1 MAITSYDVCSCMNNR
16 WLHRFAIL
24 LSIGAPLL
32 IIEGALAGRTSL
44 HPILG
49 LPVALLALIPA
60 VWLITLPNTPAQVRW
75 LGWITV
81 ALAAATPGLRLY
93 AVFSGSESKLVGIAH
108 AVLGPLFCAATVA
121 IAVVTSAAWV
131 RGPELVN
138 DYGWPSNRSLA
149 VVSPFLILMQIAL
162 GAAFRQ
168 KAISLMPHVLGA
180 MFVALVI
187 LMQCIFVLQQFKT
200 HRALEAAGKTLLG
213 VAFAQVFLG
222 MTALIMRSMAEET
235 AQPVVITVAS
245 HITGGA
251 ITLSAS
257 LVLSILVRRNV
268 QPRPQEEA
276 EEPEKP
282 EKPAATG

>member
-1 MAITSYDVCSCMNNR
+1 MNNA

-24 LSIGAPLL
+24 LAIGALLL
-32 IIEGALAGRTSL
+32 IVDGALAGSEPSVLPAHRAAA
-44 HPILG
+44 IAIG
-49 LPVALLALIPA
+49 LLTLVLA
-60 VWLITLPNTPAQVRW
+60 VWLAVSDPRPESRL
-75 LGWITV
+75 LGF
-81 ALAAATPGLRLY
+81 L
-93 AVFSGSESKLVGIAH
+93 
-108 AVLGPLFCAATVA
+108 TVA
-121 IAVVTSAAWV
+121 IAALEVVAGLPAVQAILPHGARILHACLAPLFFAALVAVAVVTSPAWA
-131 RGPELVN
+131 RGPELVS

-149 VVSPFLILMQIAL
+149 VVSPVLVLIQIAL

-168 KAISLMPHVLGA
+168 TAISLMPHVLGA

-200 HRALEAAGKTLLG
+200 HRALQAAGKTLLG
-213 VAFAQVFLG
+213 VAFGQVFLG

-251 ITLSAS
+251 ITLATT

-268 QPRPQEEA
+268 QPRPQEEGEDS
-276 EEPEKP
+276 EE
-282 EKPAATG
+282 PAATG

>member
-1 MAITSYDVCSCMNNR
+1 MNNA

-24 LSIGAPLL
+24 LAFGALLL
-32 IIEGALAGRTSL
+32 IIDGAITGSGTAVDSSVMSVHRAAAIAVGLLTIALTVWLAVSDRRPEARLLGFLTLAIAALEVVAGLPSAQAML
-44 HPILG
+44 PHAAPILH
-49 LPVALLALIPA
+49 ACLA
-60 VWLITLPNTPAQVRW
+60 
-75 LGWITV
+75 
-81 ALAAATPGLRLY
+81 
-93 AVFSGSESKLVGIAH
+93 
-108 AVLGPLFCAATVA
+108 PLFFAAFVA
-121 IAVVTSAAWV
+121 IAVVTSAAWFK
-131 RGPELVN
+131 GPELVN

-149 VVSPFLILMQIAL
+149 MVSPFLVLMQIAL

-200 HRALEAAGKTLLG
+200 HRALQAAGKTLLG
-213 VAFAQVFLG
+213 VAFGQVFLG

-235 AQPVVITVAS
+235 AQPVVITVTA

-251 ITLSAS
+251 ITLATT

-268 QPRPQEEA
+268 QPRPQEEGEES
-276 EEPEKP
+276 EEP
-282 EKPAATG
+282 AVTG

>member
-1 MAITSYDVCSCMNNR
+1 MNNP

-24 LSIGAPLL
+24 LAIGALLL
-32 IIEGALAGRTSL
+32 IVDGALTGSGTAHSTAAFSVGLLTLVLTVWLAASDRRSEARLLGFLTL
-44 HPILG
+44 AIAALEVVAG
-49 LPVALLALIPA
+49 LPAAQAMLPHMSLILHACLA
-60 VWLITLPNTPAQVRW
+60 
-75 LGWITV
+75 
-81 ALAAATPGLRLY
+81 
-93 AVFSGSESKLVGIAH
+93 
-108 AVLGPLFCAATVA
+108 PLFFAALVA
-121 IAVVTSAAWV
+121 VAVVTSPAWA
-131 RGPELVN
+131 RGPELVH

-149 VVSPFLILMQIAL
+149 IVSPVLVLMQIAL

-168 KAISLMPHVLGA
+168 KAISLLPHVLGA

-200 HRALEAAGKTLLG
+200 HGALQAAGKTLLG

-235 AQPVVITVAS
+235 ARPVVITVAS

-251 ITLSAS
+251 ITLATT

-268 QPRPQEEA
+268 QPRPQEEGEES
-276 EEPEKP
+276 EEP
-282 EKPAATG
+282 ATTG

>member
-1 MAITSYDVCSCMNNR
+1 MNNA

-24 LSIGAPLL
+24 LAVGALLL
-32 IIEGALAGRTSL
+32 IIDGAITGSGTAVDSSVMSVHRAAAIAVGLLTIALTVWLAVSDRRPEARLLGFLTLAIAALEVVAGLPSAQAML
-44 HPILG
+44 PHAVPILH
-49 LPVALLALIPA
+49 ACLA
-60 VWLITLPNTPAQVRW
+60 
-75 LGWITV
+75 
-81 ALAAATPGLRLY
+81 
-93 AVFSGSESKLVGIAH
+93 
-108 AVLGPLFCAATVA
+108 PLFFAAFVA
-121 IAVVTSAAWV
+121 IAVVTSAAWFK
-131 RGPELVN
+131 GPELVN

-149 VVSPFLILMQIAL
+149 MVSPFLVLMQIAL

-200 HRALEAAGKTLLG
+200 HRALQAAGKTLLG
-213 VAFAQVFLG
+213 VAFGQVFLG

-235 AQPVVITVAS
+235 AQPVVITVTA

-251 ITLSAS
+251 ITLATT

-268 QPRPQEEA
+268 QPRPQEEGEES
-276 EEPEKP
+276 EEP
-282 EKPAATG
+282 AVTG

>member
-1 MAITSYDVCSCMNNR
+1 MMEDSCMNNA

-24 LSIGAPLL
+24 LAIGALLL
-32 IIEGALAGRTSL
+32 IVDGAIAGSEPSVLSAHRAAAIAIGLLTLVLTVWLAAGDPRRESRLLGFLTLTIGVLEGLAGL
-44 HPILG
+44 
-49 LPVALLALIPA
+49 PA
-60 VWLITLPNTPAQVRW
+60 VQAMLPHTAR
-75 LGWITV
+75 
-81 ALAAATPGLRLY
+81 
-93 AVFSGSESKLVGIAH
+93 IAH
-108 AVLGPLFCAATVA
+108 ACLAQLFFAALVA
-121 IAVVTSAAWV
+121 VAVITSPAWA
-131 RGPELVN
+131 RGAEPVN

-149 VVSPFLILMQIAL
+149 MVSPVLVLIQIAL

-200 HRALEAAGKTLLG
+200 HRALQAAGKTLLG
-213 VAFAQVFLG
+213 VAFGQVFLG
-222 MTALIMRSMAEET
+222 MTALIMRSMAEES

-251 ITLSAS
+251 ITLAAT

-268 QPRPQEEA
+268 QPRVEEDL
-276 EEPEKP
+276 EEP
-282 EKPAATG
+282 ATTG

>member
-1 MAITSYDVCSCMNNR
+1 MNHA

-24 LSIGAPLL
+24 LAIGALLL
-32 IIEGALAGRTSL
+32 IVDGALAGLGAAHSPIAISVGLLTLVLTVWLAASDPPREARLLGFLTLASAAL
-44 HPILG
+44 EVVAGLPAVQAMLPHAAPILH
-49 LPVALLALIPA
+49 ACLA
-60 VWLITLPNTPAQVRW
+60 
-75 LGWITV
+75 
-81 ALAAATPGLRLY
+81 
-93 AVFSGSESKLVGIAH
+93 
-108 AVLGPLFCAATVA
+108 PLFFAAVVAVA
-121 IAVVTSAAWV
+121 IVTSPAWA

-149 VVSPFLILMQIAL
+149 VISPFLILMQIAL

-180 MFVALVI
+180 MFVALLI

-200 HRALEAAGKTLLG
+200 HRALQAAGKTLLG
-213 VAFAQVFLG
+213 VAFGQVFLG

-235 AQPVVITVAS
+235 AQAVVITVAS

-251 ITLSAS
+251 ITLAAT

-268 QPRPQEEA
+268 QPRPQEVS
-276 EEPEKP
+276 EEPEEP
-282 EKPAATG
+282 EEPAATG

>member
-1 MAITSYDVCSCMNNR
+1 MNNA

-24 LSIGAPLL
+24 LAFGALLL
-32 IIEGALAGRTSL
+32 IIDGAITGSGTAVDSSVMSVHRAAAIAVGLLTIALTVWLAVSDRRPEARLLGFLTLAIAALEVVAGLPSAQAML
-44 HPILG
+44 PHAVPILH
-49 LPVALLALIPA
+49 ACLA
-60 VWLITLPNTPAQVRW
+60 
-75 LGWITV
+75 
-81 ALAAATPGLRLY
+81 
-93 AVFSGSESKLVGIAH
+93 
-108 AVLGPLFCAATVA
+108 PLFFAAFVA
-121 IAVVTSAAWV
+121 IAVVTSAAWFK
-131 RGPELVN
+131 GPELVN

-149 VVSPFLILMQIAL
+149 MVSPFLVLMQIAL

-200 HRALEAAGKTLLG
+200 HRALQAAGKTLLG
-213 VAFAQVFLG
+213 VAFGQVFLG

-235 AQPVVITVAS
+235 AQPVVITVIA

-251 ITLSAS
+251 ITLATT

-268 QPRPQEEA
+268 QPRPQEEGEES
-276 EEPEKP
+276 EEP
-282 EKPAATG
+282 AVTG

>member
-1 MAITSYDVCSCMNNR
+1 MNPA

-24 LSIGAPLL
+24 LAIGTLLLIVDGALVGLGTAHRAAAISVGLLTLVLTVWLAASDPRPEARLLGFLTLLTAALEVVVGLAAVQAMLPQSARILHACLAPLFF
-32 IIEGALAGRTSL
+32 AAV
-44 HPILG
+44 
-49 LPVALLALIPA
+49 VA
-60 VWLITLPNTPAQVRW
+60 
-75 LGWITV
+75 
-81 ALAAATPGLRLY
+81 
-93 AVFSGSESKLVGIAH
+93 
-108 AVLGPLFCAATVA
+108 VA
-121 IAVVTSAAWV
+121 IVTSPAWA

-149 VVSPFLILMQIAL
+149 VISPFLILMQIAL

-200 HRALEAAGKTLLG
+200 HCALQAAGKTLLG

-251 ITLSAS
+251 ITLAAT

-276 EEPEKP
+276 EDSEE
-282 EKPAATG
+282 PAATG

>member
-1 MAITSYDVCSCMNNR
+1 MNNA

-24 LSIGAPLL
+24 LAVAALLL
-32 IIEGALAGRTSL
+32 IIDGAITGSGTAVDSSVMSVHRAAAIAGGLLTIALTVWLAVSDRRPEARLLGFLTLAIAALEVVAGLPSAQAML
-44 HPILG
+44 PHAVPILH
-49 LPVALLALIPA
+49 ACLA
-60 VWLITLPNTPAQVRW
+60 
-75 LGWITV
+75 
-81 ALAAATPGLRLY
+81 
-93 AVFSGSESKLVGIAH
+93 
-108 AVLGPLFCAATVA
+108 PLFFAAFVA
-121 IAVVTSAAWV
+121 IAVVTSAAWFK
-131 RGPELVN
+131 GPELVN

-149 VVSPFLILMQIAL
+149 MVSPFLVLMQIAL

-200 HRALEAAGKTLLG
+200 HRALQAAGKTLLG
-213 VAFAQVFLG
+213 VAFGQVFLG

-235 AQPVVITVAS
+235 AQPVVITVTA

-251 ITLSAS
+251 ITLATT

-268 QPRPQEEA
+268 QPRPQEEGEES
-276 EEPEKP
+276 EEP
-282 EKPAATG
+282 AVTG

>member
-1 MAITSYDVCSCMNNR
+1 MNNA

-24 LSIGAPLL
+24 LAVAALLL
-32 IIEGALAGRTSL
+32 IIDGAITGSGTAVHSSVMSVHRAAAIAVGLLTIALTVWLAVSDRRPEARLLGFLTL
-44 HPILG
+44 AIAALEVVAG
-49 LPVALLALIPA
+49 LPSAQAMLPHAAPVLHACLA
-60 VWLITLPNTPAQVRW
+60 
-75 LGWITV
+75 
-81 ALAAATPGLRLY
+81 
-93 AVFSGSESKLVGIAH
+93 
-108 AVLGPLFCAATVA
+108 PLFFAAFVA
-121 IAVVTSAAWV
+121 IAVVTSAAWFK
-131 RGPELVN
+131 GPELVN

-149 VVSPFLILMQIAL
+149 MVSPFLVLMQIAL

-200 HRALEAAGKTLLG
+200 HRALQAAGKTLLG
-213 VAFAQVFLG
+213 VAFGQVFLG

-235 AQPVVITVAS
+235 AQPVVITVIA

-251 ITLSAS
+251 ITLATT

-268 QPRPQEEA
+268 QPRPQEEGEES
-276 EEPEKP
+276 EEP
-282 EKPAATG
+282 AVTG